1 MTNNGKFFTFLFSRS
16 SKARIFIKKVD
27 VSKGLIQNGLLSIAL
42 VVAFSTFSIGI
53 FGVVNNSFSFGSDIA
68 STLLNPGLGQVS
80 AQVPIKGTSID
91 YSRPDSFDNF
101 TANSGGPFSD
111 EDMDAEDLEIENQ
124 LRVIQTTSDPASIPS
139 VWAHQGKINNEFG
152 FRRSP
157 FGGRAYEF
165 HAGMDIDGE
174 RGEIVSAPA
183 TGIVTEAGYKGGYG
197 NMVEVDHGNGLVSRY
212 GHMSRVDVQAGDS
225 ISRGQPMGVIG
236 STGRSTGPHL
246 HYELRL
252 GGRPIN
258 PRRFLPPEPT
268 ELQKPA
274 R

>member
-101 TANSGGPFSD
+101 TVNSGGPFSD